1 MDRVGIHFSAATTAA
16 IPQLLQFN
24 RELNEYDGTP
34 FDEERTR
41 AALEK
46 LLVDTTLGEVWLIC
60 RSEEEE
66 PIGYMALTWGFS
78 IEFGG
83 RDAFL
88 DELYI
93 HSSGRGQGIGKQ
105 AMEFAVE
112 RCRAN
117 SINALH
123 LEVERENQ
131 NARAFYL
138 KTGFEDRSHYFL
150 MSKRLS

>member
-1 MDRVGIHFSAATTAA
+1 MDQVGIHFSAATTGDT
-16 IPQLLQFN
+16 PRLLRFN

-41 AALEK
+41 ATLEK
-46 LLVDTTLGEVWLIC
+46 LLANTTFGEVWLIC
-60 RSEEEE
+60 RSEGE

-105 AMEFAVE
+105 AMAFAVE

-117 SINALH
+117 GINALH

-150 MSKRLS
+150 MTKRLS